1 MDSLI
6 PFFDPIRGVSMTAL
20 VIKILLSVFF
30 GGLIGLE
37 RGQKH
42 RAAGSRTYMIVCL
55 GAALTMILS
64 QYENEL
70 LITVWK
76 DISEAVGIKTDVS
89 RFGAQ
94 VINGIGFLGAG
105 TILVTGHQQVTGLT
119 TAAGLWASACT
130 GLAVGAGFYEGVL
143 VAFPLIF
150 LSIRVF
156 PIVDVMIQEFSRDI
170 NLYIEFSSIN
180 QVGEIINHLKAQDVQ
195 IYEVDIERGREK
207 QSRNPSAFFSVR
219 MNQKQTHSQLLSNL
233 AGLDGICV
241 IEEI

>member
-1 MDSLI
+1 
-6 PFFDPIRGVSMTAL
+6 MTAL

-55 GAALTMILS
+55 GAAMTMILS

>member
-1 MDSLI
+1 MENWLDYLRQLNI
-6 PFFDPIRGVSMTAL
+6 VSMMLRIILAL
-20 VIKILLSVFF
+20 LM
-30 GGLIGLE
+30 GGLIGME
-37 RGQKH
+37 RERK
-42 RAAGSRTYMIVCL
+42 RRPAGFRTYMLVAL
-55 GAALTMILS
+55 GAALTVILS
-64 QYENEL
+64 QYLDYMINNPWAEINAS
-70 LITVWK
+70 IGV
-76 DISEAVGIKTDVS
+76 KTDAS